1 MTNYDDIWSCLLDI
15 IGVSKDLLPSDE
27 EDIYREI
34 HNGVRNYNIKTSDYE
49 KKLTTDDSTES
60 LNCKVDDY
68 RLKLIAL
75 LIKQNILQNE
85 LEYFQAVYQY
95 DIKEIRSKFYKDQ
108 ISGRNETIREV
119 KHEISE
125 ILSYMSDY
133 DFN

>member
-49 KKLTTDDSTES
+49 KKLITDDSTES
-60 LNCKVDDY
+60 LNCKIDDY

-108 ISGRNETIREV
+108 MSGRNETIREV

>member
-49 KKLTTDDSTES
+49 KKLSTDDSTES
-60 LNCKVDDY
+60 LNYKVDDY

>member
-49 KKLTTDDSTES
+49 KKLITDDSTES
-60 LNCKVDDY
+60 LNCKIDDY

>member
-49 KKLTTDDSTES
+49 KKLSTDDSTES